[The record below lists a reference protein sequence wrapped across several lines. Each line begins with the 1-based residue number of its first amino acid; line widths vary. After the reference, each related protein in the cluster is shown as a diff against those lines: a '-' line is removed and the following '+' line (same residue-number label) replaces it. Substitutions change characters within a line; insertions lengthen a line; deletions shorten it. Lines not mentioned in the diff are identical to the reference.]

1 MYYVFVQD
9 MMTVCCNIAFSLCI
23 TLPFWWHK
31 NVVSLYEFMKQ
42 AENKHTIV
50 TPSPEYSLQVYIIP
64 N

>member
-1 MYYVFVQD
+1 MYY
-9 MMTVCCNIAFSLCI
+9 I
-23 TLPFWWHK
+23 TFLMAQECSIH
-31 NVVSLYEFMKQ
+31 EFMKQ